1 MKFFN
6 TPSRKIEGFSALDK
20 NEVKL
25 YTCGPTVYD
34 YQHIGNYSGYIYWDI
49 LMRILVENGFGVK
62 RIMNI
67 TDVGHLVS
75 DADEGEDKLEKGARR
90 EGKSAWEVAQFYM
103 DDFIRNM
110 ETLNLI
116 APDKHARAT
125 DYIDDQIAL
134 IKKVEEKGYTYV
146 ISDGVYYDTSKFPRY
161 ADFAHL
167 DLAGQEEGA
176 RVATNPEKKNPWDFA
191 LWKFSPKDKQRDM
204 EWESPWG
211 KGFPGW
217 HIECSAIAMKLLGET
232 LDIHTGGVDHIPVHH
247 TNEVA
252 QSEAATGKTFS
263 RFWLHNN
270 HLMSEGTKISK
281 SLGNGYTLQDLEKK
295 GFSPLDFKL
304 FVLQTH
310 FRNSGNF
317 TWENLQAAKNRLSNY
332 RAMADLRWQP
342 VEGGSLDADELE
354 MTEKII
360 KSALEEDLDTP
371 AALAALS
378 SLEEVARIKLV
389 PPNLVP
395 KFKDFVK
402 KIDDL
407 LGLQL
412 ADSSDITQEQRET
425 IQKRENARSEQD
437 WTAADKFRDE
447 LAEHGVLLND
457 TKYGPIWQRL

>member
-1 MKFFN
+1 
-6 TPSRKIEGFSALDK
+6 
-20 NEVKL
+20 
-25 YTCGPTVYD
+25 
-34 YQHIGNYSGYIYWDI
+34 
-49 LMRILVENGFGVK
+49 
-62 RIMNI
+62 
-67 TDVGHLVS
+67 
-75 DADEGEDKLEKGARR
+75 
-90 EGKSAWEVAQFYM
+90 M